1 MTVASSHAVEYR
13 VRDAIM
19 TARREVR
26 EVKIHVHASDG
37 DEMAESARQEQ
48 GRAKIIRS
56 DFGQDGCKVE

>member
-37 DEMAESARQEQ
+37 EVES
-48 GRAKIIRS
+48 GRSIENGVKVIRS

>member
-1 MTVASSHAVEYR
+1 MTVGSSHAVEYR

-37 DEMAESARQEQ
+37 DEVAESDRQAQ
-48 GRAKIIRS
+48 GGVKVIRS